1 MMHLN
6 YNGEYTDAPIFAEC
20 RQIYTNGDR
29 HFVHVIISDKMAPYV
44 KESQLSQFFP
54 GLQKY
59 GDESIITLDHKT
71 IRPSTVPYTS
81 SNHINM
87 SDVYGQ
93 WEDMEN
99 EIGTALIAD
108 GSD

>member
-1 MMHLN
+1 MHLN
-6 YNGEYTDAPIFAEC
+6 YNGEYTGAPVFAEC

-29 HFVHVIISDKMAPYV
+29 HFVHVILSDEMAPYV

-59 GDESIITLDHKT
+59 GDESIITLDHENNRPRT
-71 IRPSTVPYTS
+71 ILYTS
-81 SNHINM
+81 GNDINM
-87 SDVYGQ
+87 SDIYAQ
-93 WEDMEN
+93 WKDMEN